1 MGCKTRR
8 SKHLFRSRQT
18 LGYKKK
24 KKQTRR
30 EYVGGAADVRTQST
44 TELLQ
49 REPTTFTK
57 NGEEDPPK
65 TLLHDDP
72 TTIKLE
78 NTNKKNDDKQ
88 IIPPNDKPIIFPN
101 DKPIIPPNDKPIT
114 PIDGSIDVGVWQK
127 TADLFSADPLG
138 LGKTVS
144 FATQAVNK
152 VITSEVNKIADK
164 LHIDPNLSAEA
175 AVSEAADKLEKISDV
190 LDTPAGDKLKAEA
203 GAVADKFVAESL
215 GPASEMVSNIGDD
228 LAQNASESAA
238 NAALNAVGVIPGVG
252 EAAEAIRVGANAVQ
266 IGTASLDAAA
276 QLTEVGTDTML
287 KVNEAKNDAE
297 NILEKA
303 TNLTENLPKVP
314 EINIPKVELP
324 EINIPKVE
332 LPDVNIPKVELPDIN
347 RKQVNQGGGG
357 MRTLSHLQK
366 AGKRIENRLQSSL
379 KEFNKNTKTRKKVR
393 FNL

>member
-1 MGCKTRR
+1 M
-8 SKHLFRSRQT
+8 
-18 LGYKKK
+18 
-24 KKQTRR
+24 
-30 EYVGGAADVRTQST
+30 
-44 TELLQ
+44 
-49 REPTTFTK
+49 
-57 NGEEDPPK
+57 
-65 TLLHDDP
+65 
-72 TTIKLE
+72 
-78 NTNKKNDDKQ
+78 
-88 IIPPNDKPIIFPN
+88 
-101 DKPIIPPNDKPIT
+101 
-114 PIDGSIDVGVWQK
+114 
-127 TADLFSADPLG
+127 G

-144 FATQAVNK
+144 FATQAFNK

-215 GPASEMVSNIGDD
+215 GPASEMVSRIGDD

-324 EINIPKVE
+324 DINIPKVELPEINIPKVE

-347 RKQVNQGGGG
+347 RKPHTYSTMRMEAEQGGGG

>member
-57 NGEEDPPK
+57 NGEGDPPK
-65 TLLHDDP
+65 TLLPDDDLP
-72 TTIKLE
+72 TIKVE
-78 NTNKKNDDKQ
+78 NTNKKYV
-88 IIPPNDKPIIFPN
+88 
-101 DKPIIPPNDKPIT
+101 DKPIT
-114 PIDGSIDVGVWQK
+114 PIDGFLSNAYDVDKPITPIDSIDDGSIDVGVWQK
-127 TADLFSADPLG
+127 TVDLFSPSNNPVGRTLSM
-138 LGKTVS
+138 V
-144 FATQAVNK
+144 TQTFDK
-152 VITSEVNKIADK
+152 VLTGEVNKIADK

-175 AVSEAADKLEKISDV
+175 AVSEAADKFEKISDV

-215 GPASEMVSNIGDD
+215 GPASEMVSKIGDD

-332 LPDVNIPKVELPDIN
+332 VPDIN
-347 RKQVNQGGGG
+347 INRKPHTYSSMRMEAEQGGGG
-357 MRTLSHLQK
+357 MRTLSQLQK